1 MKVGLHAPLAAQGAY
16 LELVLAMAVPGLPLP
31 GSLPLLWVVL
41 AVGQHDALRLVAML
55 PPVGVFVLGGK
66 HLAAVPAGSGVWMLG
81 FPSFPKK
88 GLSFYSVLLV
98 TFFTGLLYAPVL
110 EIPIFSRLGVGVATF
125 AAGDFFR

>member
-1 MKVGLHAPLAAQGAY
+1 
-16 LELVLAMAVPGLPLP
+16 
-31 GSLPLLWVVL
+31 
-41 AVGQHDALRLVAML
+41 ML

-88 GLSFYSVLLV
+88 GLSFSNDLLV
-98 TFFTGLLYAPVL
+98 TFLAWSLYPPVL